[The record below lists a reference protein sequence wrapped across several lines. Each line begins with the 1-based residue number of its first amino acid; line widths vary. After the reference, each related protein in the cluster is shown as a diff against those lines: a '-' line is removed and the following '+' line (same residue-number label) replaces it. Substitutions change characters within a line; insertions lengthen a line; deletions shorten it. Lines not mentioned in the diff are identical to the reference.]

1 MENTEQ
7 LALLYFKSLRIPTPC
22 SECQRYLVISKT
34 FHIMPTILIL
44 HLGMQQMIISQ
55 TIVIQLDS
63 GTHTYKLKG
72 MMYYGS
78 YHFTSQFVDK
88 NNGVWYHDGA
98 SPAHQICEYQGPL
111 QNMNNNAILHVRNR
125 QLLTA
130 IYQLV

>member
-1 MENTEQ
+1 
-7 LALLYFKSLRIPTPC
+7 
-22 SECQRYLVISKT
+22 
-34 FHIMPTILIL
+34 
-44 HLGMQQMIISQ
+44 MIISQ

-63 GTHTYKLKG
+63 GTHTYILKG

-98 SPAHQICEYQGPL
+98 SPAHQICEFQGPL
-111 QNMNNNAILHVRNR
+111 QNMNNNAILHVRKR